1 MLLNLIE
8 LLNYYLSRALMFQTP
23 DAFEVEYT
31 KRANEGGFEILDVG
45 VRLYDIMW
53 MLAIALNNTMSMVR
67 SGDISETG
75 CDNVPGSLVPLEEFN
90 YTNERMGCL
99 IQWNLQTTD
108 YTGVSVSF
116 TRSATKQN

>member
-1 MLLNLIE
+1 MIE
-8 LLNYYLSRALMFQTP
+8 LICQTP
-23 DAFEVEYT
+23 DAFEVEYM
-31 KRANEGGFEILDVG
+31 KRANEGGFEILD

-75 CDNVPGSLVPLEEFN
+75 CGNVPGSLVPLEEFN

-116 TRSATKQN
+116 TCIVRHMHNNCYLV

>member
-1 MLLNLIE
+1 MIE
-8 LLNYYLSRALMFQTP
+8 LTLQTP
-23 DAFEVEYT
+23 DAFEKEYT

-75 CDNVPGSLVPLEEFN
+75 CSSVPGSLVPLEEFN
-90 YTNERMGCL
+90 YNNEKMGCL
-99 IQWNLQTTD
+99 IQWNLQTTN

-116 TRSATKQN
+116 A